1 MGRRSECESE
11 SPIAVAPP
19 GRTGP
24 VLVARELTTGAGD
37 YRANGRLDKLKVIPD
52 DQGCVLGDE
61 ALELMSQRHPWL
73 FASFRALASSIAAC
87 PCRSRPSVMIRSM
100 LFLPCSVASKLG
112 PA

>member
-1 MGRRSECESE
+1 MLTPNPEPIRVRRT
-11 SPIAVAPP
+11 
-19 GRTGP
+19 RN
-24 VLVARELTTGAGD
+24 TGAGA
-37 YRANGRLDKLKVIPD
+37 YRITGPLDELKAIPD
-52 DQGCVLGDE
+52 GEGFVLGDE
-61 ALELMSQRHPWL
+61 ALELMSQHHAWL